1 MSDVFYDRRGR
12 ENMPMTLSPSAK
24 KAILPSWLKTAKS

>member
-12 ENMPMTLSPSAK
+12 EKYADDLIPVCQ